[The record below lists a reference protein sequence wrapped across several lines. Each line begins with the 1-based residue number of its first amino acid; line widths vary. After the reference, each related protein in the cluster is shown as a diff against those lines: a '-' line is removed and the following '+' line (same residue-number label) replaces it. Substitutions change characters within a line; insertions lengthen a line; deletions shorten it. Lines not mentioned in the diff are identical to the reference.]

1 MIAPQPA
8 TKPAAGV
15 IATRPVIMPFMAPMI
30 DGLRKKM
37 MSIVIQVSNDI
48 AVQILVF
55 KTAAPASGD
64 AVYGSY
70 SDNQR
75 LDTLVRELLKSR
87 LLTPPL
93 KPFHP
98 THKMPDPIIARG
110 MLFG

>member
-1 MIAPQPA
+1 
-8 TKPAAGV
+8 
-15 IATRPVIMPFMAPMI
+15 MPFMAPMI

-75 LDTLVRELLKSR
+75 LDTLVRELAGIS
-87 LLTPPL
+87 
-93 KPFHP
+93 F
-98 THKMPDPIIARG
+98 THTAVETVPPDP
-110 MLFG
+110 